1 MIDLD
6 DFKAINDNFGHETG
20 DKVLLETVKQLREF
34 FPRPSLIGR
43 FGGDEF
49 MVLCPFSQKELLEET
64 INHFME
70 CTIPPYSV
78 KKSVGYTFI
87 PDDKIDYEE
96 IIKTA
101 DKALYT
107 AKQKKNCAVFSS
119 IS

>member
-1 MIDLD
+1 
-6 DFKAINDNFGHETG
+6 
-20 DKVLLETVKQLREF
+20 
-34 FPRPSLIGR
+34 
-43 FGGDEF
+43 

-96 IIKTA
+96 IIKQQIRHCTQQN
-101 DKALYT
+101 KRKL
-107 AKQKKNCAVFSS
+107 CRIFFHFL
-119 IS
+119 ISKTFVI